1 MTIKE
6 LDDKL
11 NSPGFQDTE
20 NGDLFYNFFIYQY
33 PAEKEYDIRRQ
44 IQEFKANLIRPIN
57 YVDVLTLNLFEEFC
71 NFLDQKKFLRHPSML
86 KYQLEKEQNDPSKAQ
101 NTQDTLTRNAHS
113 PEFVQYIHQRIID
126 HITIKDQ
133 YRRPYVFLYGIGSMF
148 PYLRVNEFL
157 ALYED
162 YNDTGKY
169 KIIVFY
175 PGHRD
180 QNSFRLF
187 DTLPDNTTYGK
198 PGDFYPLYDSLH
210 IEAKSDAVDIEES
223 DITVKNDTI
232 AVRCYNNYTDATGT
246 FKQDSITLFIA
257 KDKESSWYIYDS
269 KGLVTMDEDQEWF
282 GRATGALG
290 MKQLNDVALAQ
301 RLSKLSDLISTK
313 YWDTWAELR
322 TKVKIVNWSW
332 ETSYDGTAHGDARIV
347 NTLPY
352 SISGI
357 KYLVTYYDRSGNFM
371 AEDDGRVSKTLNPSE
386 KYNFT
391 FWSSNAKY
399 PTTANLRLDFSDK
412 TVLELMKEKT
422 YTGKEFAEFIK
433 KK

>member
-1 MTIKE
+1 MRYTVVFILTTLVLSSCSHKNEAME
-6 LDDKL
+6 L
-11 NSPGFQDTE
+11 SR
-20 NGDLFYNFFIYQY
+20 NFFTSLS
-33 PAEKEYDIRRQ
+33 D
-44 IQEFKANLIRPIN
+44 
-57 YVDVLTLNLFEEFC
+57 
-71 NFLDQKKFLRHPSML
+71 
-86 KYQLEKEQNDPSKAQ
+86 
-101 NTQDTLTRNAHS
+101 
-113 PEFVQYIHQRIID
+113 
-126 HITIKDQ
+126 
-133 YRRPYVFLYGIGSMF
+133 
-148 PYLRVNEFL
+148 
-157 ALYED
+157 
-162 YNDTGKY
+162 
-169 KIIVFY
+169 
-175 PGHRD
+175 
-180 QNSFRLF
+180 
-187 DTLPDNTTYGK
+187 TTYGK
-198 PGDFYPLYDSLH
+198 PNDFYPLYDSLH

-269 KGLVTMDEDQEWF
+269 KGLITMDEDQEWF

-290 MKQLNDVALAQ
+290 KKQLNDVALAQ
-301 RLSKLSDLISTK
+301 RLNKLSDLISTK